1 MTKISRFVA
10 AMLATSVFAT
20 AAIAADARP
29 FNVDLTPTNPHY
41 MLYEDWLSQEVHNQ
55 LVLLPF
61 YSVFDNLEY
70 KINDREVT
78 LLGQVTQP
86 TVKTDAEVAVKA
98 IEGVTKVIDNIEV
111 LPVSPMDDQIRRA
124 EFRAIYRDPALQRY
138 AFGPVPPI
146 HIIVRNGHVTL
157 EGVVANQGD
166 KNLVNIRA
174 NSVPDVFSVTN
185 NLRIESSE

>member
-29 FNVDLTPTNPHY
+29 FHVDLTPPDPHY

-124 EFRAIYRDPALQRY
+124 EFRAIYRDPAPQRY

-146 HIIVRNGHVTL
+146 HIIVRDGQVAL

-174 NSVPDVFSVTN
+174 NAVPGVFSVTN

>member
-29 FNVDLTPTNPHY
+29 INVDLTPPDPHY

-138 AFGPVPPI
+138 VFGPVPPI
-146 HIIVRNGHVTL
+146 HIIVKDGHVTL

-174 NSVPDVFSVTN
+174 NAVPGVFSVTN

>member
-20 AAIAADARP
+20 AAIAAYARP
-29 FNVDLTPTNPHY
+29 FNVDLTPPDPHY

-86 TVKTDAEVAVKA
+86 TVKTDAEVAVKG
-98 IEGVTKVIDNIEV
+98 IKGVTKVIDNIEV
-111 LPVSPMDDQIRRA
+111 LPVSPVDDQIRRA
-124 EFRAIYRDPALQRY
+124 EFRAINRDPALQRY

-146 HIIVRNGHVTL
+146 HIIVKDGHVTL

-174 NSVPDVFSVTN
+174 NAVPGVFSVTN

>member
-29 FNVDLTPTNPHY
+29 FNVDLTPPDPHY

-70 KINDREVT
+70 KINDHEVT

-86 TVKTDAEVAVKA
+86 TVKTDAEFAVKG
-98 IEGVTKVIDNIEV
+98 ITGVTKVIDNIEV

-146 HIIVRNGHVTL
+146 HIIVKDGHVTL

-174 NSVPDVFSVTN
+174 NAVPGVFSVTN

>member
-10 AMLATSVFAT
+10 AVLATSVFAI

-29 FNVDLTPTNPHY
+29 FNVDLTPPDPHY
-41 MLYEDWLSQEVHNQ
+41 MLYQDWLSQEVHNQ

-86 TVKTDAEVAVKA
+86 TLKTDAEVAVKA

-138 AFGPVPPI
+138 VFGPVPPI
-146 HIIVRNGHVTL
+146 HIIVKDGHVTL

-174 NSVPDVFSVTN
+174 NAVPGVFSVTN

>member
-29 FNVDLTPTNPHY
+29 FNVDLTPPDPHY

-70 KINDREVT
+70 KINDHEVT

-86 TVKTDAEVAVKA
+86 TVKTDAEFAVKG
-98 IEGVTKVIDNIEV
+98 ITGVTKVIDNIEV

-146 HIIVRNGHVTL
+146 HIIVKDGHVTL

-174 NSVPDVFSVTN
+174 NAVPGVFSVTN
-185 NLRIESSE
+185 ILRIESSE

>member
-10 AMLATSVFAT
+10 AMLATSVFAI

-29 FNVDLTPTNPHY
+29 FNVDLTPPDPHY
-41 MLYEDWLSQEVHNQ
+41 MLYQDWLSQEVHNQ

-146 HIIVRNGHVTL
+146 HIIVKDGHVTL

-174 NSVPDVFSVTN
+174 NAVPGVFSVTN

>member
-10 AMLATSVFAT
+10 AVLATSVFAT

-29 FNVDLTPTNPHY
+29 FNVDLTPPDPHY

-86 TVKTDAEVAVKA
+86 TVKTDAEVAVKG

-124 EFRAIYRDPALQRY
+124 EFRAIYRDPALHRY

-146 HIIVRNGHVTL
+146 HIIVKDGHVTL

-174 NSVPDVFSVTN
+174 NAVPGVFSVTN

>member
-10 AMLATSVFAT
+10 AMLATSVFAI

-29 FNVDLTPTNPHY
+29 FNVDLTPPDPHY

-146 HIIVRNGHVTL
+146 HIIVKDGHVTL

-174 NSVPDVFSVTN
+174 NAVPGVFSVTN

>member
-29 FNVDLTPTNPHY
+29 FHVDLTPPDPHY

-98 IEGVTKVIDNIEV
+98 IEGVTEVIDNIEV

-174 NSVPDVFSVTN
+174 NAVPGVFSVTN

>member
-1 MTKISRFVA
+1 MTKVSRFVA
-10 AMLATSVFAT
+10 VLFATSVFAA
-20 AAIAADARP
+20 AAIAADAHSI
-29 FNVDLTPTNPHY
+29 NVDLTPPDPHY
-41 MLYEDWLSQEVHNQ
+41 MLYQDWLAQEVHHQ

-70 KINDREVT
+70 KINGREVT
-78 LLGQVTQP
+78 LLGQVAQP
-86 TVKTDAEVAVKA
+86 TVKTDAEYAVKG

-138 AFGPVPPI
+138 AFRPVPPI
-146 HIIVRNGHVTL
+146 HIIVRDGHVTL

-174 NSVPDVFSVTN
+174 NAVPGVFSVTN

>member
-10 AMLATSVFAT
+10 AVLATSVFAI

-29 FNVDLTPTNPHY
+29 FNVDLTPPDPHY
-41 MLYEDWLSQEVHNQ
+41 MLYQDWLSQEVHNQ

-146 HIIVRNGHVTL
+146 HIIVKDGHVTL

-174 NSVPDVFSVTN
+174 NAVPGVFSVTN